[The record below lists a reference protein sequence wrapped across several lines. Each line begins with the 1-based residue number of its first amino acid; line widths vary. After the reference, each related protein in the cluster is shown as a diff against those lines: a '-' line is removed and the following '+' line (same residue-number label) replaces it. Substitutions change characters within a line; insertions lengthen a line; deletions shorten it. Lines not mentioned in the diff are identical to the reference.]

1 MWCHYRV
8 QTKANR
14 TPYQR
19 VIGEHYNS
27 QFVARSNVSIASQ
40 AITEI
45 LDKETIESIE
55 ESTRMKAF
63 ETIKTKGYTSYG
75 IANSTSIVVE
85 AILKNAKTTLAVSSY
100 SSVDDYYVG
109 HPAVVGREGVIR
121 DFHLK
126 LNEKEQAKWEKSV
139 KTIKDTAPIK

>member
-1 MWCHYRV
+1 
-8 QTKANR
+8 
-14 TPYQR
+14 
-19 VIGEHYNS
+19 
-27 QFVARSNVSIASQ
+27 
-40 AITEI
+40 
-45 LDKETIESIE
+45 
-55 ESTRMKAF
+55 MKAF